1 MAGSKGTMTD
11 RDELIERLKSYYHQ
25 AGSEV
30 PSAAPRWLPGTRV
43 SRGWLQPVLASLAL
57 VVVAGAVA
65 VGVRTARDNAGQ
77 VKPTP
82 TVSPSP
88 SATPSPSA
96 ASSWVSRVPLGQVTA
111 MSTDASAVYA
121 LYLPAPASGA
131 GNPAKASVARIDRAT
146 GMVATAAPFPGA
158 TQVARV
164 DAGLWISGGD
174 QATGAGPQWMT
185 LVDPISLKVKHRTE
199 LPRAVD
205 SQTSPLAQLAG
216 TANLLWVGYGHAL
229 YRLDPASGN
238 VALTRA
244 LPANATSVSID
255 RSGTRLYVGVDA
267 GAQPNSQAMVIE
279 WDASTGTQLASTTT
293 GGAGLGGPYVAAAG
307 DGVWIAYATGTQ
319 GAVEHRSASGLTI
332 LPGSSQPGQ
341 SHSNGIR
348 VYVVGSFVWFV
359 DRMAQEI
366 ACGNSHTGAQG
377 ATSQVT
383 LPQLV
388 IGDGTAVYLGDA
400 AGVGPLRPDAA
411 CPR

>member
-1 MAGSKGTMTD
+1 MAGSGGIAMN
-11 RDELIERLKSYYHQ
+11 RDELIERLKSYYQQ

-30 PSAAPRWLPGTRV
+30 PSTAPRWLPGKGL

-57 VVVAGAVA
+57 VVVAGAIA
-65 VGVRTARDNAGQ
+65 VGVRTARDQASQ

-82 TVSPSP
+82 TASPSP
-88 SATPSPSA
+88 SAAPSPSA
-96 ASSWVSRVPLGQVTA
+96 TSTWVSRVPLGQVTA

-121 LYLPAPASGA
+121 LYLPTPGGA
-131 GNPAKASVARIDRAT
+131 GNPAQAKVARIDRAT
-146 GMVATAAPFPGA
+146 GVVATTAPFPGA
-158 TQVARV
+158 TQLARV
-164 DAGLWISGGD
+164 DAGLWIGGGD
-174 QATGAGPQWMT
+174 RSTGAGPQWMT
-185 LVDPISLKVKHRTE
+185 LVDPVTLTVKQRIE

-205 SQTSPLAQLAG
+205 PQTSPLAQLAG
-216 TANLLWVGYGHAL
+216 SANLMWVGYGHAL
-229 YRLDPASGN
+229 YRLDPSTGN

-244 LPANATSVSID
+244 LPGNATSVSID
-255 RSGTRLYVGVDA
+255 PSGTRLYVGVDA

-279 WDASTGTQLASTTT
+279 WDASSGAQLASATT
-293 GGAGLGGPYVAAAG
+293 GGAGLGGPQVAAAG

-348 VYVVGSFVWFV
+348 VYVAGDFVWFV

-383 LPQLV
+383 LPQAV
-388 IGDGTAVYLGDA
+388 IGDVTEAYLGDA
-400 AGVGPLRPDAA
+400 AGVGPLHPDAD